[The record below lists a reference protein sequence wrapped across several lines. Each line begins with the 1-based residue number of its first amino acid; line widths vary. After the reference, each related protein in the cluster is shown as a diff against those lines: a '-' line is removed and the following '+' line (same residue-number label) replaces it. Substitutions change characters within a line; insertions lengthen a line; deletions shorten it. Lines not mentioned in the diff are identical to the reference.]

1 MHLRQNIRPKS
12 FEKSFNRSSSFSH
25 GFMQVFKF
33 MHVLAISLVD
43 MIINLK
49 TFLQTLKASLEF
61 NELDK
66 ELPFSNSAGGKSKS
80 DKDAQIEADRK
91 LALELSNQSPEE
103 DPTPSKGKNRKR
115 KGEEP
120 SIVFDLD
127 YHEKRAERKVQSRL
141 SKLGFQISIS

>member
-1 MHLRQNIRPKS
+1 
-12 FEKSFNRSSSFSH
+12 
-25 GFMQVFKF
+25 
-33 MHVLAISLVD
+33 
-43 MIINLK
+43 MIIKLK
-49 TFLQTLKASLEF
+49 TFLQTLLASLEF

-66 ELPFSNSAGGKSKS
+66 ELPFSNSAGGKIKS

-103 DPTPSKGKNRKR
+103 DPTPSKGKVLDLTRRKFFRFEADSVNNNANETSRIIIKRRKR
-115 KGEEP
+115 KAEEP

-127 YHEKRAERKVQSRL
+127 YHEKRSESKVKNRL

>member
-1 MHLRQNIRPKS
+1 
-12 FEKSFNRSSSFSH
+12 
-25 GFMQVFKF
+25 
-33 MHVLAISLVD
+33 

-66 ELPFSNSAGGKSKS
+66 ELPFSNSADGKSRS

-103 DPTPSKGKNRKR
+103 DPTPSKEKIIIKRRKR
-115 KGEEP
+115 KAEEP

-127 YHEKRAERKVQSRL
+127 YHEKRAETKVQNRL